1 MTEARLDGL
10 LLLLLGCS
18 VFLVMGAVLG
28 RATSGPK
35 KAASRTDVPRAKM
48 RYGFADQAIAIV
60 SGLSFVLVGVTVCT
74 IPFTNS
80 ISGGRDFV
88 VYWATGQQ
96 LAQHANPYDKAALMR
111 IEYAA
116 GLSVNS
122 NVGYMRNP
130 PWALP
135 LTLPLGLVGL
145 RVGGF
150 LWSMALLASLLVS
163 VYWLWQLYGRPSN
176 QRHWLGAAF
185 APAVICLLI
194 GQTSLFALL
203 GYVLFLRLH
212 RSRPFWAGTSLWLC
226 ALKPH
231 LFLAIGVVLLAWV
244 LVSRSYRV
252 LAGAAVAVAVS
263 CLVAYWIDPA
273 AWTQYAAMMRESG
286 INQEAIP
293 CISIVVRQWLSPKTM
308 WLQYIPA
315 ILGCGWS
322 LSYFWQRRRTWDWI
336 KDGSLVTLVSVLVAP
351 YAWITDQVLA
361 IPALL
366 EGSILTRSQILLVIL
381 AAASIVLEAELLGGV
396 ILASNLY
403 LWTAPA
409 WLAWYLLARASASN
423 PSIETKSS
431 YVTIDL

>member
-1 MTEARLDGL
+1 MTGARLDGL
-10 LLLLLGCS
+10 LLALFGGA
-18 VFLVMGAVLG
+18 VFLLVGTILKSASSAPIKL
-28 RATSGPK
+28 
-35 KAASRTDVPRAKM
+35 ASRMDVPRAKI
-48 RYGFADQAIAIV
+48 RYGFANQVIAIV
-60 SGLSFVLVGVTVCT
+60 SGLSFVLVAVTVCT

-80 ISGGRDFV
+80 ISGARDFV

-96 LAQHANPYDKAALMR
+96 LAHHANPYDTAALMQ
-111 IEYAA
+111 IEHAA
-116 GLSVNS
+116 GLSANS
-122 NVGYMRNP
+122 SVGYMRNP

-135 LTLPLGLVGL
+135 LTLPLGLAGV
-145 RVGGF
+145 RAGGF
-150 LWSMALLASLLVS
+150 LWTMALLASLLVS

-212 RSRPFWAGTSLWLC
+212 RSRPFLAGMSLWLC

-231 LFLAIGVVLLAWV
+231 LFLVIGVVLLAWV

-273 AWTQYAAMMRESG
+273 AWAQYATMMRGSG

-293 CISIVVRQWLSPKTM
+293 CVSIVLRQWLSPKTM
-308 WLQYIPA
+308 WLQYVPA
-315 ILGCGWS
+315 ILGCSWA
-322 LSYFWQRRRTWDWI
+322 LHYFWRRRRTWDWI
-336 KDGSLVTLVSVLVAP
+336 KDGSLVTLASVLVAP
-351 YAWITDQVLA
+351 YSWITDQVLA
-361 IPALL
+361 IPPLL
-366 EGSILTRSQILLVIL
+366 DGAIRTRSEILLVIL
-381 AAASIVLEAELLGGV
+381 AAASIVIEAELLTGV

-409 WLAWYLLARASASN
+409 WFAWYLMARGSVSGPA
-423 PSIETKSS
+423 IETKSS
-431 YVTIDL
+431 YVTMD

>member
-1 MTEARLDGL
+1 MTGARLDGL
-10 LLLLLGCS
+10 LLALFGGA
-18 VFLVMGAVLG
+18 VFLLVGTILKSASSAPIKL
-28 RATSGPK
+28 
-35 KAASRTDVPRAKM
+35 ASRMDVPRAKVK
-48 RYGFADQAIAIV
+48 YGFADQAIAIV
-60 SGLSFVLVGVTVCT
+60 SGLSFVLVAVTVCT

-80 ISGGRDFV
+80 ISGARDFV

-96 LAQHANPYDKAALMR
+96 LAHHANPYDTAALMQ
-111 IEYAA
+111 IEHAA
-116 GLSVNS
+116 GLSANS
-122 NVGYMRNP
+122 SVGYMRNP

-135 LTLPLGLVGL
+135 LTLPLGLAGV

-150 LWSMALLASLLVS
+150 LWTMALLASLLVS

-212 RSRPFWAGTSLWLC
+212 RSRPFLAGMSLWLC

-231 LFLAIGVVLLAWV
+231 LFLVIGVVLLAWV

-273 AWTQYAAMMRESG
+273 AWAQYATMMRGSG

-293 CISIVVRQWLSPKTM
+293 CVSIVLRQWLSPKTM
-308 WLQYIPA
+308 WLQYVPA
-315 ILGCGWS
+315 ILGCSWA
-322 LSYFWQRRRTWDWI
+322 LHYFWRRRRTWDWI
-336 KDGSLVTLVSVLVAP
+336 KDGSLVTLASVLVAP
-351 YAWITDQVLA
+351 YSWITDQVLA
-361 IPALL
+361 IPPLL
-366 EGSILTRSQILLVIL
+366 DGAIRTRSKILLVIL
-381 AAASIVLEAELLGGV
+381 AAASIVIEAELLTGV

-409 WLAWYLLARASASN
+409 WFAWYLIARGSVSGPA
-423 PSIETKSS
+423 IETKSS
-431 YVTIDL
+431 YVTMD